1 MVFLMETKLD
11 QKRMERARRS
21 CGFVSG
27 LEMAAEGSRGGL
39 CLAWK
44 GWIEVTL
51 RSFSNWH
58 IDVLVKEDNAQE
70 EWRFT
75 GFYGSPYLKDKNVAW
90 NLLKRLGQE
99 CSYPWLVAGD
109 FNEILYYFEKSGGVP
124 RHQRR
129 MEAFRDVLDEC
140 QLIDLGYS
148 GSWFT
153 WERGNL
159 PETNIR
165 ECLDRRVANESWM
178 LKFPRGNVQ
187 HLVYS
192 SSDHCPILINTDSIT
207 HPPSS
212 RRFHFESWWTLEES
226 FEGILQDFWV
236 TSSASLVE
244 KLELLQTCMKKWACG
259 VKSKKGGLMK
269 KLTEELEGLL
279 KSERDDD
286 TMARIID
293 TKIHLNM
300 EIDKDEMYWEQRA
313 RANWLKM
320 GDRNIAYFHKCAT
333 TRRRA
338 NTINKLVLDDGREI
352 SNSTEINEAATEFF
366 EDLFTS
372 RGCGNPH
379 KVLEGIRPN
388 ISHEIN
394 DRLLS
399 PFREEEIWLALNG
412 MGPTKAPGSD
422 GYPALF
428 FQKFWH
434 IVGKE
439 VTEFCLD
446 VLNGVRGAEQINIT
460 EIVLIP
466 KILNPTSMV
475 NFRPISLCTVLYKM
489 VAKAIVNRLQD
500 VMGLCIDEVQS
511 AFVPG
516 RLITDNVLVAYEIL
530 HIFRKKR
537 TGKKGYIALKLHMS
551 KAYDRV
557 EWEFIKQVMI
567 RMGFAERWV
576 DLIMKCISSVSYAV
590 NSNSYRGRIFQ
601 ATRGLRQGDPLS
613 PLLFLFCSEG
623 LSSLMRTTKG
633 NGEVKG
639 AKASRRGPEIS
650 HLLFADDCMLFG
662 EATDQWAR
670 NMKNILQEYQD
681 CSGQCVNYNKST
693 IFYSSNTSEEAKL
706 AVSAVLGVR
715 SASNPEKY
723 LGLPNV
729 VGKRKRA
736 AFQNLLDWINMRN
749 NGWST
754 RWLSQGELINN
765 EERNWNKDL
774 IENTFP
780 AAEAEL
786 ILQIPLAIEA
796 HDDLLV
802 WNDEPSGEF
811 SVRSSYKL
819 VQSLDPTA
827 YALQNVYREFYKKLW
842 GTDIPGKIKI
852 LVWKLSWNYLST
864 QVNLHCRKLAPNG
877 ECPRCQNGEE
887 TMNHL
892 FRDCPVSM
900 GDRNSQIHEK
910 INRSGKEMA
919 TFIRSYI
926 KELDGVKGEKQIT
939 STVKTK
945 WRSPSG
951 SKVKVNF
958 DGAFSER
965 TKQSASKVVA
975 RDSSGYVLISTAE
988 IHHGVTSTFAA
999 EAIACKKAT
1008 QIAIEIQMREVS
1020 IEGDSL
1026 TVIKK
1031 CKKGDFDRSLIGPYI
1046 NDILS
1051 LKSRATD
1058 LSFKFVPRSENTV
1071 AHILATEAL
1080 KRKEEFYLTDGVPCY
1095 AKSQVEN
1102 ESVREPD

>member
-1 MVFLMETKLD
+1 
-11 QKRMERARRS
+11 
-21 CGFVSG
+21 
-27 LEMAAEGSRGGL
+27 
-39 CLAWK
+39 
-44 GWIEVTL
+44 
-51 RSFSNWH
+51 
-58 IDVLVKEDNAQE
+58 
-70 EWRFT
+70 
-75 GFYGSPYLKDKNVAW
+75 
-90 NLLKRLGQE
+90 
-99 CSYPWLVAGD
+99 
-109 FNEILYYFEKSGGVP
+109 
-124 RHQRR
+124 
-129 MEAFRDVLDEC
+129 
-140 QLIDLGYS
+140 
-148 GSWFT
+148 
-153 WERGNL
+153 
-159 PETNIR
+159 
-165 ECLDRRVANESWM
+165 
-178 LKFPRGNVQ
+178 
-187 HLVYS
+187 
-192 SSDHCPILINTDSIT
+192 
-207 HPPSS
+207 
-212 RRFHFESWWTLEES
+212 
-226 FEGILQDFWV
+226 
-236 TSSASLVE
+236 
-244 KLELLQTCMKKWACG
+244 
-259 VKSKKGGLMK
+259 
-269 KLTEELEGLL
+269 
-279 KSERDDD
+279 
-286 TMARIID
+286 
-293 TKIHLNM
+293 M

-313 RANWLKM
+313 RANWFKL
-320 GDRNIAYFHKCAT
+320 GDRNTAYFHKCAT
-333 TRRRA
+333 TRRRV

-352 SNSTEINEAATEFF
+352 SNSTEINEVATKFF

-399 PFREEEIWLALNG
+399 PFREEEVWLALNG

-428 FQKFWH
+428 FHKFWH

-446 VLNGVRGAEQINIT
+446 VLNGVRGAEQINII

-466 KILNPTSMV
+466 KILNPTFMV

-489 VAKAIVNRLQD
+489 VAKAILNRLQD
-500 VMGLCIDEVQS
+500 VMGLCIDEVQT

-516 RLITDNVLVAYEIL
+516 RLITDNMLVAYEIL
-530 HIFRKKR
+530 HSFQKKR
-537 TGKKGYIALKLHMS
+537 TGKKGYMALKLDMS
-551 KAYDRV
+551 KVYDRV
-557 EWEFIKQVMI
+557 
-567 RMGFAERWV
+567 
-576 DLIMKCISSVSYAV
+576 DSVSYAV
-590 NSNSYRGRIFQ
+590 NSNGYRGRIFQ
-601 ATRGLRQGDPLS
+601 VTRGLRQGDPLS
-613 PLLFLFCSEG
+613 LLLFLFCSEG
-623 LSSLMRTTKG
+623 LSSLMRTAKG

-662 EATDQWAR
+662 ETTDQGAR

-715 SASNPEKY
+715 SASNLEKY

-736 AFQNLLDWINMRN
+736 AFQNLLDRINMRID
-749 NGWST
+749 GWST
-754 RWLSQGELINN
+754 RWLSQGGKEIFIKSVLQAIPTYAMLCFLLPKTFCEKIESKLINN
-765 EERNWNKDL
+765 EECSWNKYL

-786 ILQIPLAIEA
+786 ILQIPLAMEA
-796 HDDLLV
+796 HDSLLV

-819 VQSLDPTA
+819 VKSLDPTA

-842 GTDIPGKIKI
+842 GTDIPEKIKI

-864 QVNLHCRKLAPNG
+864 RVNLHCRKLAPNG

-892 FRDCPVSM
+892 FRDYPVSM
-900 GDRNSQIHEK
+900 LRIFCVALWLIWGDRNSRIHEK

-939 STVKTK
+939 STVKRK

-965 TKQSASKVVA
+965 TKQSASEVVT

-988 IHHGVTSTFAA
+988 IHHRVTSAFAA

-1008 QIAIEIQMREVS
+1008 QIAIEIQWREVS

-1026 TVIKK
+1026 TVIKN

-1046 NDILS
+1046 NVILS

-1058 LSFKFVPRSENTV
+1058 LSFEFVPRSENTI

-1080 KRKEEFYLTDGVPCY
+1080 KRKEGFYLTDGVPCY